1 MCYFITVAVDEKYVA
16 LMKAKLRS
24 SFNLSS
30 TGNHAIVGSL
40 RTGDAAFVLT
50 DGACACGLYGPPR
63 VPEDKEEKLR
73 RKYARP
79 KYKKRGW
86 SEDKINRA
94 IADGLRKP
102 PGELS
107 GLRADLRWQ
116 LCDLA
121 AEAGRVSLVV
131 HFYSGGT
138 ETEEIPLKGKKVVR
152 CEELQDDNYSV
163 EEDVLV
169 EIIQ

>member
-24 SFNLSS
+24 SFHLSS
-30 TGNHAIVGSL
+30 TGNHTIVDSL
-40 RTGDAAFVLT
+40 RADEVAFVLT
-50 DGACACGLYGPPR
+50 DGMCSCDLYCRPHAI
-63 VPEDKEEKLR
+63 EDNEEKLR
-73 RKYARP
+73 RKYAKP
-79 KYKKRGW
+79 KYKKLGW

-94 IADGLRKP
+94 IADSLRKP
-102 PGELS
+102 PGELT

-116 LCDLA
+116 LCNLA

-138 ETEEIPLKGKKVVR
+138 ETEEVPLKGKKVVR

-163 EEDVLV
+163 EEDMLV